1 MTVSIRL
8 LFMLVFM
15 LKSTNTTLFA
25 PCANPSSSSNLGT
38 PTLFALIHNMI
49 YLTHS
54 RAHEN
59 LIIFIELTK

>member
-1 MTVSIRL
+1 MTVSICL

-25 PCANPSSSSNLGT
+25 CANPSFSSNLGT

-54 RAHEN
+54 RAREN